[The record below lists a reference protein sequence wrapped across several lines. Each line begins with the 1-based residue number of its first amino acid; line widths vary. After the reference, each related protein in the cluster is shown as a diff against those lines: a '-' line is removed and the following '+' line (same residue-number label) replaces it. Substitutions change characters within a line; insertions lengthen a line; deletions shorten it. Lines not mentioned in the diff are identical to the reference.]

1 MKTPK
6 FKSSKFSKKIVVI
19 CIIIIVLYTIA
30 QLYLT
35 YQLGAEPTP
44 TLTPCVY
51 AFFGTEMA
59 AIALVRIFDREDKKD
74 DREYEKQLNE
84 NEKTE
89 I

>member
-1 MKTPK
+1 MKSPK
-6 FKSSKFSKKIVVI
+6 SNPTKFSKKIVVF

-35 YQLGAEPTP
+35 YQLGIEPTP

-59 AIALVRIFDREDKKD
+59 AVALIRIFDREDKKD
-74 DREYEKQLNE
+74 DREYEKQLKE
-84 NEKTE
+84 DEKTE
-89 I
+89 V